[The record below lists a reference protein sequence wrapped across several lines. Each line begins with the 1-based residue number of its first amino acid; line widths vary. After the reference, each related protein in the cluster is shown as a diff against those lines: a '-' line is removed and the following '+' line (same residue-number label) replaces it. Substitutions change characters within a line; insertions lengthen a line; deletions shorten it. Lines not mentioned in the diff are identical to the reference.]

1 MSHSES
7 AKNVKKTQVVCSQR
21 LTALSYFA
29 CTRPSDF
36 YFRTMAFTDGFFGL
50 FVNIIQNAL
59 VAGTHLVAATPA
71 QLCERLL
78 RFISAFYAA
87 DATVREPTSRAT
99 KER

>member
-1 MSHSES
+1 
-7 AKNVKKTQVVCSQR
+7 
-21 LTALSYFA
+21 
-29 CTRPSDF
+29 
-36 YFRTMAFTDGFFGL
+36 MAFTDGFFGL

-71 QLCERLL
+71 QLFERLL
-78 RFISAFYAA
+78 RFISVFYAA